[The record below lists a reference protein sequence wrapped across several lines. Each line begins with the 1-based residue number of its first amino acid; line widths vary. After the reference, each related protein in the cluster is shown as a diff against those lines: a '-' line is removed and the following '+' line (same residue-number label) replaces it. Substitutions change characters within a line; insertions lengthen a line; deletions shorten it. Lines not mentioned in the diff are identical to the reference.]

1 MKQNLQ
7 GALQQ
12 LQSSN
17 EQLKASLIFGVAN
30 KLICRAMDSTAEY
43 LGGNG
48 NPNEVIDVCEI
59 MIKKNMCFTMYYL

>member
-17 EQLKASLIFGVAN
+17 EQLKASLIFGVARAN

-59 MIKKNMCFTMYYL
+59 MIK